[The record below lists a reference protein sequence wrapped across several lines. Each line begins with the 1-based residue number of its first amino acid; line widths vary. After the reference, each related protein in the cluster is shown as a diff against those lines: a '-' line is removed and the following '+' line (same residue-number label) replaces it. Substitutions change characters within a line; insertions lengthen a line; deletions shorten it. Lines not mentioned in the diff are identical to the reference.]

1 MNPKVSILVKLIF
14 SVLFCARGPLTLEA
28 ATVSCPVV
36 GEIQLAIPIDSVDCS
51 TDQLILQDGN
61 SILTVR
67 PSSMLGSVGPGPLL
81 NLAVT
86 TMVKTKHSLLSR
98 GFRVLSEEAGEQRL
112 KGAALTFAQMYL
124 QEGTNRIAWA
134 TAIAKLPGGTL
145 ELTWIGSNNHFAH
158 ITNIL
163 TSIKLPAEA
172 PSKSS
177 VKKK

>member
-1 MNPKVSILVKLIF
+1 LVLP
-14 SVLFCARGPLTLEA
+14 VLLCGSGPLTLEA

-36 GEIQLAIPIDSVDCS
+36 GEIQVAISIDSVDCS
-51 TDQLILQDGN
+51 KDQLILQDGN

-67 PSSMLGSVGPGPLL
+67 PSLMLGLVGPGPLL

-86 TMVKTKHSLLSR
+86 TMVKTKDDLLSR
-98 GFRVLSEEAGEQRL
+98 GFRVLSEEAGEHRMN
-112 KGAALTFAQMYL
+112 GAALTFAQMYL

-163 TSIKLPAEA
+163 TSIKLPVEA
-172 PSKSS
+172 PAKRG
-177 VKKK
+177 VK